1 MILMFYKYIYIY
13 SICMYVCVFKALGLK
28 GGDLKHRSSLER
40 SQRKRLPFLLDA
52 MAGTSWCTGKTPGI
66 HAGSAWVKDPRGCGA
81 PGMWTCNRNIF
92 RKRDC
97 ILMSFNG
104 ILVWI
109 YQSTP
114 RLYHSTCCDRWNGNV
129 LLYTMVSIF
138 QKRLAV
144 LG

>member
-1 MILMFYKYIYIY
+1 
-13 SICMYVCVFKALGLK
+13 MYLCVFKALGLK

-66 HAGSAWVKDPRGCGA
+66 HAGSAWVKDPR
-81 PGMWTCNRNIF
+81 
-92 RKRDC
+92 
-97 ILMSFNG
+97 
-104 ILVWI
+104 VWI
-109 YQSTP
+109 HQSTP

-129 LLYTMVSIF
+129 PLYTTVSIF